1 MARRLAIG
9 TMSPQLRIHPA
20 IEVPRDMVRS
30 FARTRAF
37 PILAWGYLAALA
49 VQVFFAGMYVFVGAS
64 NIELH
69 RNMAHII
76 GITHGLLIASVFVG
90 RVPERRAVFALLGLL
105 IVQGML
111 VHMGQWFGLWLI
123 AALHP
128 VNALLLSYASF
139 SLAKRSSAYWGASE
153 PTAAAASVE
162 GSALP
167 SAA

>member
-1 MARRLAIG
+1 MAR
-9 TMSPQLRIHPA
+9 T
-20 IEVPRDMVRS
+20 

-37 PILAWGYLAALA
+37 PILAWAYLAALA

-69 RNMAHII
+69 RNMAHVI
-76 GITHGLLIASVFVG
+76 GVTHALLIASVFVG

-123 AALHP
+123 AAFHP
-128 VNALLLSYASF
+128 VNALVLTYASL
-139 SLAKRSSAYWGASE
+139 SLARRSSAYW
-153 PTAAAASVE
+153 AARDPRVMAASV
-162 GSALP
+162 GGGALP
-167 SAA
+167 SAT